1 MGLIMIGL
9 AHKKHKKV
17 DLGEKGSFTINHPGG
32 LHEALGIPQSETIPA
47 SKKEPHS
54 GDSTHLAEMRRSAK
68 GFSKMKH

>member
-1 MGLIMIGL
+1 MIGL

-32 LHEALGIPQSETIPA
+32 LHEALGIPQDEKIPA

-54 GDSTHLAEMRRSAK
+54 GDSSHLAEMRRSAK